1 MKMRPDLAVQNL
13 TFLETAIVLQVVNIR
28 ANIAELNG
36 DTGATMAC
44 VLAIDGNTVDQA
56 NNV

>member
-1 MKMRPDLAVQNL
+1 MRPDLAVQNL
-13 TFLETAIVLQVVNIR
+13 TFPETAIVQQVVNIR

-36 DTGATMAC
+36 DSGATTAC
-44 VLAIDGNTVDQA
+44 VLAIDSNTVDQA